1 MTPQNV
7 VTTRE
12 RLTSPLALHY
22 AGVAVLSLIVLLL
35 AIRLGLDWSA
45 TSSSSADALVNKQ
58 IELKTLEV
66 QTSPL
71 RGLDQ
76 RVVESRKQIQDF
88 YAQRIPANYSSIAV
102 QVGELSIKSGVHI
115 SGLQYTQGATTG
127 DLTEI
132 SLDARISGEYQQIM
146 RFVNGLERS
155 NMFFVVRAMAF
166 TGQQGGLVNLR
177 LRVSTWLRPS
187 DVPSGLPPTP
197 PEPPD
202 TAAPVAQEGE

>member
-1 MTPQNV
+1 MTPQNAM
-7 VTTRE
+7 TARE
-12 RLTSPLALHY
+12 RFSSPLTWHY
-22 AGVAVLSLIVLLL
+22 VGVGVLSLIVLFLV
-35 AIRLGLDWSA
+35 IRLGLDWSA
-45 TSSSSADALVNKQ
+45 TSSSSTDALANKQ

-66 QTSPL
+66 QTAPL

-102 QVGELSIKSGVHI
+102 QVGELEVKSGVRL
-115 SGLQYTQGATTG
+115 SGMQYTQGATTG

-146 RFVNGLERS
+146 HFVNGLERS
-155 NMFFVVRAMAF
+155 GTFFVIRAMAF

-187 DVPSGLPPTP
+187 EVPTGLPPTP
-197 PEPPD
+197 AETPATTVP
-202 TAAPVAQEGE
+202 ANQEGE

>member
-1 MTPQNV
+1 MTPQNA
-7 VTTRE
+7 VTARE
-12 RLTSPLALHY
+12 RFSSPLTWHY
-22 AGVAVLSLIVLLL
+22 IGVGILGLIVLFL

-45 TSSSSADALVNKQ
+45 TSSSSTDALASRQ

-88 YAQRIPANYSSIAV
+88 YAQRVPANYSSIAV
-102 QVGELSIKSGVHI
+102 QVGDLAVKSGVHI
-115 SGLQYTQGATTG
+115 SGMQYTQGANAG

-146 RFVNGLERS
+146 HFVNGLERS
-155 NMFFVVRAMAF
+155 KTFFIIRAMAF

-197 PEPPD
+197 TENPG
-202 TAAPVAQEGE
+202 AAVPATQEGD